1 MAVKSEGG
9 FWCCPTHQNN
19 NHIVSPYVT
28 KDQTLSVRN
37 SILDLPRGGRRADG
51 RPIATAPQALWRAG
65 CGIIVITRD
74 MVLWHFNMKKRL
86 IIVGVLFYRILLS
99 TRAVLQEASVEVTRD
114 TNFFNEIGPSV
125 KTSNYAECESTPSS
139 SRIRWPPRSCLP
151 DGASSPLLDARACL
165 SPSWSRLSTSFF
177 SKLTTLTTGIC
188 MRLRVKQVSESF
200 SMKAESKSKGSSDRR
215 CAKCSSGDA
224 GKRVSGTAS

>member
-28 KDQTLSVRN
+28 KDQTLSIRN
-37 SILDLPRGGRRADG
+37 SVLGLARDGRRADG
-51 RPIATAPQALWRAG
+51 PPIASAPHALWLAA

-86 IIVGVLFYRILLS
+86 IIVGVLFYRTLLS

-114 TNFFNEIGPSV
+114 TNFLNEIGPSV
-125 KTSNYAECESTPSS
+125 KTSNYAECGSAPSS
-139 SRIRWPPRSCLP
+139 SRIRWPPRSRLS
-151 DGASSPLLDARACL
+151 DGASSPLLDARPGCR
-165 SPSWSRLSTSFF
+165 RLHSGSDA
-177 SKLTTLTTGIC
+177 
-188 MRLRVKQVSESF
+188 SF
-200 SMKAESKSKGSSDRR
+200 S
-215 CAKCSSGDA
+215 
-224 GKRVSGTAS
+224 ASWHH